1 MDMEAD
7 LRKLREKVA
16 GFAEEEIAG
25 HSGLLSAHEFPLDLW
40 RRMSELGIMNFRLS
54 QLEERDR
61 FIHRFIMTI
70 GELLVLHGHSMGL
83 AFSWLV
89 HTLVARFIVMEL
101 GSEEQR
107 RWCCEPAADGNGIVA
122 FAVSEP
128 GAWPHPKH
136 LKASAVRQGNSYVL
150 NGEKSFVTNGPI
162 ADLFVVLAVTGESAG
177 RKLFSAFLIPRSA
190 VGLSLT
196 QPYDLGFLH
205 PSQHCGLRLDNCT
218 VPASAALERQG
229 LAYEDIAKLF
239 RDLEDI
245 HMMGII
251 VGGME
256 RQMALLPSIIKEH
269 GSPVADVIKRGLG
282 ELRSLI
288 DAIRIPTYEC
298 ARLLDRSASRQETAY
313 LALGL
318 RNLAGYFQSLLAD
331 YMSRS
336 QIKPSGSFEL
346 ITQDITRTLGI
357 AKNAVAAKQRK
368 LGEDLLSRSG
378 ANAAASKR

>member
-25 HSGLLSAHEFPLDLW
+25 HSGLLSANDFPLDLW
-40 RRMSELGIMNFRLS
+40 RKMGELGIMDLGFSRLGGK
-54 QLEERDR
+54 DG
-61 FIHRFIMTI
+61 FIHCSIMTI
-70 GELLVLHGHSMGL
+70 GELLVLHGHSIGL

-89 HTLVARFIVMEL
+89 HTLVARFVVIEF
-101 GSEEQR
+101 GSEEQH
-107 RWCCEPAADGNGIVA
+107 RWCCKPPANGNGIVA

-128 GAWPHPKH
+128 GAWPHPKN
-136 LKASAVRQGNSYVL
+136 LKAFAVRQGDSYVL

-162 ADLFVVLAVTGESAG
+162 ADLFVVLAVTGESEG
-177 RKLFSAFLIPRSA
+177 RKLFSAFLIPRSS

-218 VPASAALERQG
+218 VPASAALGRQG
-229 LAYEDIAKLF
+229 LAYDDIARLF

-245 HMMGII
+245 HMMGVV

-256 RQMALLPSIIKEH
+256 RQMALLPPIIRE
-269 GSPVADVIKRGLG
+269 SETPVVDEIKRGFG
-282 ELRSLI
+282 ELRSLL
-288 DAIRIPTYEC
+288 DAIRIPAYES
-298 ARLLDRSASRQETAY
+298 ARLLDRGASRQEAAH
-313 LALGL
+313 LALAL

-331 YMSRS
+331 FLFRS
-336 QIKPSGSFEL
+336 QIKPSESLKL
-346 ITQDITRTLGI
+346 ITHDINRTLGV
-357 AKNAVAAKQRK
+357 AKNAVAAKQKK
-368 LGEDLLSRSG
+368 LGEDLLSRSE